1 MIKRKL
7 SQDSPESVFTLF
19 KDMLMEGSRHGKTQE
34 EALIKLDKSV
44 LQILRFFM
52 RLIKTLKLWMLEILL
67 R

>member
-7 SQDSPESVFTLF
+7 SQDSPESVFTLS